1 MSAGTL
7 SAVDVIGTSER
18 ERVWREAL
26 APRPAPTWDL
36 DRFAE
41 EQIRS
46 LVRQVFSRSQLPT
59 RQVVFTAVDSLA
71 DVQTL
76 CRKVGET
83 LAGTGTGDV
92 AIAGRFSPDEAAGLT
107 DAREP
112 GYGGAGKTLL
122 KSVSTRLHRNCWL
135 LDAACHVYD
144 RGESL
149 RAYLARIRDEFQYS
163 ILSALP
169 AGESDEAIAMAQFSD
184 GIVLALSAQ
193 HTRRAAAR
201 TIKEKFDEAHVRLL
215 GTVLSDREFP
225 IPQRLYRRL

>member
-7 SAVDVIGTSER
+7 GAVDVIATPER
-18 ERVWREAL
+18 DRVWREAL
-26 APRPAPTWDL
+26 APRPTPTWDL
-36 DRFAE
+36 DRYAE
-41 EQIRS
+41 EQIRG
-46 LVRQVFSRSQLPT
+46 LVRQLFTRSQFPT

-71 DVQTL
+71 DVQSV

-92 AIAGRFSPDEAAGLT
+92 AIVGRFSPDETAALADSG
-107 DAREP
+107 EP
-112 GYGGAGKTLL
+112 GYGGAGKTPL
-122 KSVSTRLHRNCWL
+122 KTVSTRLHRNCWL

-149 RAYLARIRDEFQYS
+149 RSCLARIRDEFQYS
-163 ILSALP
+163 ILAALP

-184 GIVLALSAQ
+184 GIVLVLSAQ

-201 TIKEKFDEAHVRLL
+201 SINEKLDEAHVRLL